1 MATLGA
7 AFALM
12 LIIEGL
18 LPLIAPAA
26 WREAFQR
33 VALLRNGQIRF
44 FGAMSV
50 LCGAALYYVL
60 T

>member
-50 LCGAALYYVL
+50 LCGSGLYYVL
-60 T
+60 A